1 MASAAGRL
9 LQAYA
14 TQMET
19 LRRLRHGGSHFVRV
33 EHVHINE
40 GGNALIGNVNQ
51 KDCAYRKLDPDVLM
65 MKSAENGM

>member
-1 MASAAGRL
+1 VTALASAAGPL

-51 KDCAYRKLDPDVLM
+51 KDP
-65 MKSAENGM
+65 